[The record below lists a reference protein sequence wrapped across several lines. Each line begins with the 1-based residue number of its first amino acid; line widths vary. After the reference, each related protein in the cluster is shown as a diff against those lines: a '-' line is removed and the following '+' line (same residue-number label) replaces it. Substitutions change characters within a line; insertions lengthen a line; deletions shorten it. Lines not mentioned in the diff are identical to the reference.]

1 MHLSGKYFNY
11 NNQSSA
17 IWGLFFAQVELT
29 PDRRRMGGPAYS
41 TQYNRLSHHHFLQQD
56 TWEEPLSFDVEIVSD
71 RVLSDAEV
79 GEVYAWL
86 FHEKAFRKLEPLSDE
101 YDGVYLNCVFHAV
114 EEIEGG
120 VNGKYGAVGFKATLL
135 CDAPWGWEDGEAVY
149 EAAEIGT
156 QMAFENPSV
165 YKGYLYPEVILQTGT
180 QGGSV
185 MLQNVTDQNRQTAF
199 TGLNATPHTITL
211 LPETLEVRS
220 TLSTEPISNS
230 FNKNFFRLLPGLNR
244 FAATGDIQK
253 LTFQYRIARLI

>member
-86 FHEKAFRKLEPLSDE
+86 FHEKRFASS
-101 YDGVYLNCVFHAV
+101 
-114 EEIEGG
+114 
-120 VNGKYGAVGFKATLL
+120 
-135 CDAPWGWEDGEAVY
+135 
-149 EAAEIGT
+149 
-156 QMAFENPSV
+156 NPS
-165 YKGYLYPEVILQTGT
+165 PTNT
-180 QGGSV
+180 
-185 MLQNVTDQNRQTAF
+185 TAF
-199 TGLNATPHTITL
+199 TSTVCSTPWR
-211 LPETLEVRS
+211 RS
-220 TLSTEPISNS
+220 
-230 FNKNFFRLLPGLNR
+230 R
-244 FAATGDIQK
+244 AA
-253 LTFQYRIARLI
+253 

>member
-199 TGLNATPHTITL
+199 TGLNATPHTIPL

-220 TLSTEPISNS
+220 TLSTEPIYNS

>member
-86 FHEKAFRKLEPLSDE
+86 FH
-101 YDGVYLNCVFHAV
+101 
-114 EEIEGG
+114 
-120 VNGKYGAVGFKATLL
+120 
-135 CDAPWGWEDGEAVY
+135 
-149 EAAEIGT
+149 
-156 QMAFENPSV
+156 
-165 YKGYLYPEVILQTGT
+165 
-180 QGGSV
+180 
-185 MLQNVTDQNRQTAF
+185 
-199 TGLNATPHTITL
+199 
-211 LPETLEVRS
+211 
-220 TLSTEPISNS
+220 
-230 FNKNFFRLLPGLNR
+230 
-244 FAATGDIQK
+244 
-253 LTFQYRIARLI
+253 

>member
-165 YKGYLYPEVILQTGT
+165 YKGYLYRRPAGHEGSAGA
-180 QGGSV
+180 GG
-185 MLQNVTDQNRQTAF
+185 A
-199 TGLNATPHTITL
+199 
-211 LPETLEVRS
+211 LPPFDRADL
-220 TLSTEPISNS
+220 
-230 FNKNFFRLLPGLNR
+230 
-244 FAATGDIQK
+244 
-253 LTFQYRIARLI
+253 